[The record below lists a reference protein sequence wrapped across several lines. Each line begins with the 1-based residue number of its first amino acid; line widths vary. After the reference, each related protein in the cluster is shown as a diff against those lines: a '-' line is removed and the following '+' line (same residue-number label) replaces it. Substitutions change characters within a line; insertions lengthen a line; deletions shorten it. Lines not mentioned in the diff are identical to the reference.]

1 VFTAREITITSG
13 TEGVAGHHREVEII
27 QTPRQPTSIR
37 THRLARKNDLAE
49 MLRLMQMPHLAR
61 IIDEPVQ
68 EEKNQVEGAIKP
80 KSDHKQIEGAELEG
94 VDPSRDR
101 HWSGDGR
108 AIGCAAD

>member
-1 VFTAREITITSG
+1 MVFTAREITITSS
-13 TEGVAGHHREVEII
+13 TECVAGDHREVEII

-37 THRLARKNDLAE
+37 THHLARKNDLAE

-61 IIDEPVQ
+61 IINEPVP

-94 VDPSRDR
+94 VDISRDR
-101 HWSGDGR
+101 H
-108 AIGCAAD
+108 